1 MFCRGAYS
9 SYGGSCASVV
19 AVGTESSASEGL
31 VEVVAVVSGTG
42 VTELTLGDDGSIASA
57 GGLATGVEMLCSMID
72 ISRWLARKKEV
83 KPGSE
88 AL

>member
-1 MFCRGAYS
+1 M
-9 SYGGSCASVV
+9 V

-31 VEVVAVVSGTG
+31 VEMVAVVSGTG

-57 GGLATGVEMLCSMID
+57 GGLATGVEILLCSMID

-83 KPGSE
+83 KPRGE